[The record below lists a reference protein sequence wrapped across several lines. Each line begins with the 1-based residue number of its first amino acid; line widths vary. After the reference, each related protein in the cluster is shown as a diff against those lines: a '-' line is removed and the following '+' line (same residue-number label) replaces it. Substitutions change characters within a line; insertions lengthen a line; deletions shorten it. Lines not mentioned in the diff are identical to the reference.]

1 MSTLKMQIE
10 SRDKI
15 GSNKV
20 NKLRTDQMLPGVIY
34 KRGSETEVV
43 QVPQSEFLRVYKVAG
58 ATSVIELEL
67 DGTIHPVIVKELQT
81 HPFKNQILH
90 IDFQELNMDETIKMM
105 IPIYLL
111 NRDNIKLQPSVL
123 AQMLDHVEVE
133 CLPNNIPNSAEVDVA
148 DMEYGE
154 PLFVSDLDLAN
165 NEDITILTE
174 LDTVVCTLSEPS
186 MEEEEDLD
194 EETDVDAEVPLISE
208 EESEE

>member
-34 KRGSETEVV
+34 KRGSETTVV

-67 DGTIHPVIVKELQT
+67 DGAIHPVIVKELQT

-105 IPIYLL
+105 IPVYLL
-111 NRDNIKLQPSVL
+111 NRDNIRLQPSVL
-123 AQMLDHVEVE
+123 SQMLDQVEIE

-148 DMEYGE
+148 GMEFGE
-154 PLFVSDLDLAN
+154 PIYVSDLDLAN

-186 MEEEEDLD
+186 MEQEDLD
-194 EETDVDAEVPLISE
+194 EETDVDAEVPLVSE